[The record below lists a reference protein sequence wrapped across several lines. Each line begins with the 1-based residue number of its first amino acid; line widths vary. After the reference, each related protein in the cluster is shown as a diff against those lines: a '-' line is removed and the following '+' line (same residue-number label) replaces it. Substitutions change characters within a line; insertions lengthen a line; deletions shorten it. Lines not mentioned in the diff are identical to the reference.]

1 MTDQEKINA
10 ETQMKLAMQD
20 AKFNIFMQ
28 EMNDFKTEIRDRD
41 NQRAQEIRDR
51 DNQRAEDI
59 RDRDNQRAEDIREIR
74 SSIQNLQTNMQNM
87 QNNMQSMQTSNRNL
101 NVVTILGI
109 AAIVVAVL
117 LK

>member
-10 ETQMKLAMQD
+10 ETQMKLALQD

-28 EMNDFKTEIRDRD
+28 EMRDRD
-41 NQRAQEIRDR
+41 NQRAQE
-51 DNQRAEDI
+51 I

-87 QNNMQSMQTSNRNL
+87 QNNMQSIQTSNRNL